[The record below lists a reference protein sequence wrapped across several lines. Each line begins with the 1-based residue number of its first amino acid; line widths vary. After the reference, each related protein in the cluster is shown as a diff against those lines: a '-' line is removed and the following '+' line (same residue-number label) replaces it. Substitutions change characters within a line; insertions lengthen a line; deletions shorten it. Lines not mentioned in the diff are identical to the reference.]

1 MSFTLRPFRSGG
13 PRMKRGCS
21 KGLALGLVVW
31 FITLAVGVGA
41 QEIPPECRERL
52 DAERP
57 RRGTAPISRL
67 GDCVYDFLAFIDGA
81 ERLKTRTEDGLS
93 KTGETFF
100 EHYLRSFEEWTR
112 ERLRDAE
119 PEWTPF
125 ARRRV
130 ERLLAE
136 AVRTERIRV
145 SRFIGIQL
153 DRQRYYVN
161 SARITFV
168 LDGGYDFDKG
178 VYSIQATLATDET
191 ADVFF
196 GRCELKVLALTHRF
210 ELAVDEA
217 TAERIASKPD
227 DKRIDLDG
235 PIYVYPHVQ
244 GVYAPSWL
252 FKDLRYE
259 AYARFWMGDDF
270 RYELERR
277 MARFLLSP

>member
-1 MSFTLRPFRSGG
+1 MNSTLRRFRSGVPG
-13 PRMKRGCS
+13 MKRGCS
-21 KGLALGLVVW
+21 KALALGLVAW
-31 FITLAVGVGA
+31 FTLAVGVGA

-52 DAERP
+52 EAERP
-57 RRGTAPISRL
+57 ERGTAPISRL

-81 ERLKTRTEDGLS
+81 GRLKTRTEDGLA
-93 KTGETFF
+93 KTGDTFF
-100 EHYLRSFEEWTR
+100 EHYLRSFEKWTR

-145 SRFIGIQL
+145 SRFIELQ
-153 DRQRYYVN
+153 RERRRYYVN
-161 SARITFV
+161 SAWITFA
-168 LDGGYDFDKG
+168 LNGGYDFDKG
-178 VYSIQATLATDET
+178 TYSIQATLTTDET

-196 GRCELKVLALTHRF
+196 GRCELKVMTLTHRF
-210 ELAVDEA
+210 EMAVDEE
-217 TAERIASKPD
+217 TAERIALKPD

-252 FKDLRYE
+252 FNDLRYE
-259 AYARFWMGDDF
+259 AYVRFWMGDDF
-270 RYELERR
+270 RDELERR
-277 MARFLLSP
+277 MERFLLSP